1 MKRNLVI
8 VLMLTLL
15 ATSIAGSA
23 DAQFWKKKSK
33 RHAHKHKHDQDK
45 EQGDEAKTASVKGET
60 LSKKEQKKKE
70 KQDRKKKKKEKKT
83 QKKQE
88 KKTKEV
94 AKKKPAKKDEPAPKV
109 AVAAEAAPKKPA
121 VHAKKRFRVDVLA
134 PLYLDELVKGNNV
147 TYKEKIPEKA
157 LPGLAFYAGI
167 SIAADSLKKEGFN
180 IDIYIHDVASIPES
194 VEKLTGT
201 GKLDSTDLIVGAV
214 LPKDIP
220 MIADYAK
227 KRSVNFIST
236 MSASDAGVRDNPYFT
251 MMQPSL
257 KTHCEWIVDDI
268 EKKFPGQKVALLYQ
282 TRSEGDNN
290 AYDYIT
296 DAPTDKVHFKF
307 LACNT
312 LPRKANFDLVVI
324 PDRPNVMIVSILD
337 IGFADSLLHKL
348 ARTYPTTH
356 FEIYGMPS
364 WLSIPDLRKEGAFPN
379 ITVNITTPFIID
391 PATTVGQYVKRMY
404 KENYSGKISESVYRG
419 YETMFWYAN
428 LLKKYGTHFSEKYGE
443 NMPAPFT
450 QFDIKPIY
458 DKGGHEQYYENKHIF
473 LSTYEG
479 GVYKIK

>member
-180 IDIYIHDVASIPES
+180 IDIYIHEID
-194 VEKLTGT
+194 
-201 GKLDSTDLIVGAV
+201 
-214 LPKDIP
+214 
-220 MIADYAK
+220 
-227 KRSVNFIST
+227 
-236 MSASDAGVRDNPYFT
+236 RDWEARFY
-251 MMQPSL
+251 
-257 KTHCEWIVDDI
+257 
-268 EKKFPGQKVALLYQ
+268 
-282 TRSEGDNN
+282 R
-290 AYDYIT
+290 
-296 DAPTDKVHFKF
+296 
-307 LACNT
+307 
-312 LPRKANFDLVVI
+312 
-324 PDRPNVMIVSILD
+324 PDRRGCAAKGYPDDRRLCKKEIGEFHFYNVGIRCRC
-337 IGFADSLLHKL
+337 A
-348 ARTYPTTH
+348 
-356 FEIYGMPS
+356 
-364 WLSIPDLRKEGAFPN
+364 
-379 ITVNITTPFIID
+379 
-391 PATTVGQYVKRMY
+391 
-404 KENYSGKISESVYRG
+404 
-419 YETMFWYAN
+419 
-428 LLKKYGTHFSEKYGE
+428 
-443 NMPAPFT
+443 
-450 QFDIKPIY
+450 
-458 DKGGHEQYYENKHIF
+458 
-473 LSTYEG
+473 
-479 GVYKIK
+479 

>member
-1 MKRNLVI
+1 MDKARIDEREKVNAIQLE
-8 VLMLTLL
+8 
-15 ATSIAGSA
+15 A
-23 DAQFWKKKSK
+23 DKVFEKGVREHERK
-33 RHAHKHKHDQDK
+33 
-45 EQGDEAKTASVKGET
+45 KTAE
-60 LSKKEQKKKE
+60 E
-70 KQDRKKKKKEKKT
+70 
-83 QKKQE
+83 
-88 KKTKEV
+88 
-94 AKKKPAKKDEPAPKV
+94 
-109 AVAAEAAPKKPA
+109 
-121 VHAKKRFRVDVLA
+121 
-134 PLYLDELVKGNNV
+134 
-147 TYKEKIPEKA
+147 I
-157 LPGLAFYAGI
+157 
-167 SIAADSLKKEGFN
+167 
-180 IDIYIHDVASIPES
+180 
-194 VEKLTGT
+194 
-201 GKLDSTDLIVGAV
+201 
-214 LPKDIP
+214 
-220 MIADYAK
+220 
-227 KRSVNFIST
+227 
-236 MSASDAGVRDNPYFT
+236 
-251 MMQPSL
+251 
-257 KTHCEWIVDDI
+257 KTHLLSLMQDTSKPSFADNIKLQAYNEVLDQAIDDI